1 MIPKIIKMILKI
13 SKYLLNASKMIS
25 EKTFPNAQLVNMNN
39 ADRKIFVLF
48 RSKII
53 CSNLNARYISE

>member
-1 MIPKIIKMILKI
+1 MILKI